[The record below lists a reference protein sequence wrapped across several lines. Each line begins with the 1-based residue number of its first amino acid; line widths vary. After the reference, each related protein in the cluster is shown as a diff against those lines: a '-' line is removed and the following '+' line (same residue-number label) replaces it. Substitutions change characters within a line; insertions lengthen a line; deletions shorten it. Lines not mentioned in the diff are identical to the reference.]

1 MSPFLIDVSPLVLV
15 VAVFSFFSFYQ
26 LPSREYSAT
35 ATNSIGLFTGNF
47 VYDGEWNTPFLFA
60 GLLLIEATAL
70 RFAKGE
76 TRLITFSYPLIV
88 IGSAVITG
96 WLVFLTPFV
105 KPLYCINCQVYGM
118 SSVASAS
125 VGTAFASTAG
135 VLIISVL
142 RAGKRDVLGSE
153 EWRSQQRRLFISFT
167 LFVFSLAVLYLFTLS
182 ALIGKSAA
190 VEFDHVGSLFL
201 GMGFGFMTVL
211 ALNSDL
217 LSRSTLPAGSQK
229 LFFGTLGLTIIIIG
243 LTSSTYPVQYQVYHP
258 GEGWGGYVAF
268 GNYNG
273 SIGSVTGEWVVPSVN
288 CSGITK
294 GAVLFW
300 VGMDGWRSK
309 TVEQGGTRAD
319 CFNGLPQYSAWY
331 EFYPLEPNT
340 VNFTSMKIAPGN
352 LVMATVKYLDGL
364 FNITVANLSTHMY
377 ASVVGS
383 YNKAARLDA
392 EWIVEPPGYQNGTKL
407 TLPSFGQVQFN
418 DTYAIINGYSDSIG
432 MAKNGTVVYDCTG
445 NHYRLVPSTL
455 NPGWTSFTVYSVGL
469 AGC

>member
-1 MSPFLIDVSPLVLV
+1 M
-15 VAVFSFFSFYQ
+15 
-26 LPSREYSAT
+26 
-35 ATNSIGLFTGNF
+35 
-47 VYDGEWNTPFLFA
+47 
-60 GLLLIEATAL
+60 
-70 RFAKGE
+70 
-76 TRLITFSYPLIV
+76 
-88 IGSAVITG
+88 
-96 WLVFLTPFV
+96 
-105 KPLYCINCQVYGM
+105 
-118 SSVASAS
+118 
-125 VGTAFASTAG
+125 
-135 VLIISVL
+135 
-142 RAGKRDVLGSE
+142 
-153 EWRSQQRRLFISFT
+153 
-167 LFVFSLAVLYLFTLS
+167 
-182 ALIGKSAA
+182 
-190 VEFDHVGSLFL
+190 
-201 GMGFGFMTVL
+201 
-211 ALNSDL
+211 
-217 LSRSTLPAGSQK
+217 
-229 LFFGTLGLTIIIIG
+229 
-243 LTSSTYPVQYQVYHP
+243 
-258 GEGWGGYVAF
+258 AF